1 MSFTRFHDDPERIKK
16 QVQES
21 SDVGRYWLNTPGQ
34 GVNIGFVEDAHIRLQ
49 GWGANLRNNTV
60 ELESDLRGITR
71 KLKRDTENYEKF
83 TPLSVANSYPTNTET
98 YTDESRA
105 TLPAWMF
112 RDKVQPRW
120 DVLFHNPQANTE
132 IPFQVNIDTKMEE
145 KLRYQRNNI

>member
-1 MSFTRFHDDPERIKK
+1 MSFTRFNDDPERIKK

-71 KLKRDTENYEKF
+71 KLKRDTDNYEKY
-83 TPLSVANSYPTNTET
+83 TPLSISNPYPTNSET

-120 DVLFHNPQANTE
+120 DVLFHNPQENTE
-132 IPFQVNIDTKMEE
+132 IPFQVNVDTKMEE
-145 KLRYQRNNI
+145 RLKYQRNNI

>member
-71 KLKRDTENYEKF
+71 KLKRDTENYEKY
-83 TPLSVANSYPTNTET
+83 TPLSVSNPYPTNSET

-120 DVLFHNPQANTE
+120 DVLFHNPQENTE
-132 IPFQVNIDTKMEE
+132 IPFQVNVDTKMEE
-145 KLRYQRNNI
+145 RLKYQRNNI